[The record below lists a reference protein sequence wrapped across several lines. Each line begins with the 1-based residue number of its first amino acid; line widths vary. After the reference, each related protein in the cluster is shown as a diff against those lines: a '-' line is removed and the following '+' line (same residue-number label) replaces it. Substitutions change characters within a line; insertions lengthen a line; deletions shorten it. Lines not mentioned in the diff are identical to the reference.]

1 MPGAASGPTPGWR
14 AGAGTLAAGVGD
26 EPAIENSPSGP
37 RRIGWGLGEAIAGY
51 AVAFFAS
58 GMAGA
63 IWYAVTGREEASLGL
78 VGVTLVAQWT
88 GLAGAALVV
97 SRWKGAGSLREDF
110 GLRVEAR
117 DVLPGVAFGVGVQLV
132 LLPLLYVP
140 FRLLNPDL
148 DLAEEAR
155 ELTDLAR
162 GPGLVLLAVGLVIGA
177 PLVEE
182 LFFRGLLLR
191 ALDQRFGPRWA
202 VGVSAVAFGVTH
214 FQPLQLLG
222 LVAFGVVLGLLAQ
235 RKGRLGP
242 SLVAHAAFNTTTVV
256 LLVAAR

>member
-1 MPGAASGPTPGWR
+1 MT
-14 AGAGTLAAGVGD
+14 D
-26 EPAIENSPSGP
+26 EPAVENRPSAP
-37 RRIGWGLGEAIAGY
+37 RPLGWGLGEAIAGY
-51 AVAFFAS
+51 ALAFLAS
-58 GMAGA
+58 GLAGA
-63 IWYAVTGREEASLGL
+63 VWYAVTGRQEASLGL

-88 GLAGAALVV
+88 VLVAVAVVV

-117 DVLPGVAFGVGVQLV
+117 DVLPGLAFGVGAQLV
-132 LLPLLYVP
+132 LLPLLYLP

-162 GPGLVLLAVGLVIGA
+162 GPGLVLLAVGLVVGA

-191 ALDQRFGPRWA
+191 ALDQRYGPRWA
-202 VGVSAVAFGVTH
+202 VAVSALAFGVTH
-214 FQPLQLLG
+214 LQPLQLLG
-222 LVAFGVVLGLLAQ
+222 LVAFGVVLGMLAQ
-235 RKGRLGP
+235 GKGRLGP

-256 LLVAAR
+256 LLVATR